1 MKSILVVG
9 GGGIGERHVRC
20 FLATGR
26 AEVSVCDA
34 NPERLAKLKESY
46 PVKATFNDFDGVDLA
61 GFDGVL
67 IATPANMHISMA
79 MRCAEQGVPFLVEK
93 PLSVNMDGVDRLI
106 ESIRG
111 IPCGVA
117 YVRRS
122 MPSFR
127 RLKELAGSGIIGR
140 LRMGRFN
147 FSQDYRKYRPDYQR
161 IYYAREDMGGGCILD
176 AASHSINLAQWFFG
190 EVEDTVAFYDRLE
203 FEGVEVEDSSIIL
216 LRFREGRALV
226 ELFTNQF
233 QQPNLVEIELIGN
246 QGNLRYTV
254 DGEMHTITFC
264 NSDANKWEEMGRYR
278 VTRDDPFIAQAHD
291 FLNAIEGTGTLP
303 TSIEEGKKT
312 LAVALAAKASQRA
325 LSSTTEALTSI
336 TEQEERTR

>member
-1 MKSILVVG
+1 MNMKRKSILVVG

-46 PVKATFNDFDGVDLA
+46 PVKATFSDFNEVDPT
-61 GFDGVL
+61 GFDGIL
-67 IATPANMHISMA
+67 IATPANMHIPMA
-79 MRCAEQGVPFLVEK
+79 LRCAEHRIPFLIEK
-93 PLSVNMDGVDRLI
+93 PLSVNMEGVDRLI
-106 ESIRG
+106 ELARG

-122 MPSFR
+122 THSFK
-127 RLKELAGSGIIGR
+127 RLKELAGSGITGR

-161 IYYAREDMGGGCILD
+161 IYYARADMGGGCILD

-190 EVEDTVAFYDRLE
+190 EVDDTVAFYDRLE

-216 LRFREGRALV
+216 LRFREGGALV

-233 QQPNLVEIELIGN
+233 QQPNIVEIELIGN
-246 QGNLRYTV
+246 KGNLRYTV
-254 DGEMHTITFC
+254 DGEMHKISFC

-278 VTRDDPFIAQAHD
+278 ITRDDPFIAQAHD
-291 FLNAIEGTGTLP
+291 FLDAIEGGGALP
-303 TSIEEGKKT
+303 TSIEEARET
-312 LAVALAAKASQRA
+312 LAVALAAKAFQHDHPPR
-325 LSSTTEALTSI
+325 SSLWKKIGVAM
-336 TEQEERTR
+336 